1 MSASR
6 VWALV
11 LAGGSGRRL
20 QTLTRTASG
29 AAVPKQFCS
38 LGGGP
43 SLLHLALMRAR
54 HVAPAER
61 ILVTLAATH
70 RTWWKDIYQWLPRA
84 NVLVEPEQRGTGI
97 GILHPLLEILQRD
110 PDAVLAILPSDHYV
124 RDESAIAA
132 GLEKAVRL
140 MDAHADRVMLL
151 GLQPE
156 DADPD
161 LGYIVPAETCGE
173 GVFTVRGFSEKP
185 GAERVAALLQR
196 GALCNSFIVVTRAAT
211 LLELFEH
218 QVPAAVARLRIYRD
232 GMRDRSVD
240 DAELARLFAAIPS
253 IDFSSQV
260 IADAPERL
268 SVLRVAPCGWS
279 DLGTPPRVER
289 VLRRH
294 GDDIQ
299 RSAPAPLAMRGQL
312 DLAERAVSGDSS
324 VASKTS
330 SLRS

>member
-1 MSASR
+1 MPGSH

-20 QTLTRTASG
+20 QPLTRTASG
-29 AAVPKQFCS
+29 GTVPKQFCS

-43 SLLHLALMRAR
+43 SLLHLAMLRAR

-132 GLEKAVRL
+132 SLEKAVRL
-140 MDAHADRVMLL
+140 MGVQADRVMLL

-161 LGYIVPAETCGE
+161 LGYIVPAEACGE
-173 GVFTVRGFSEKP
+173 GWFAVRGFSEKP
-185 GAERVAALLQR
+185 GADRVAALLQR

-211 LLELFEH
+211 LLELFER
-218 QVPAAVARLRIYRD
+218 QVAAAVARLRDYRHA
-232 GMRDRSVD
+232 MRAPGAD
-240 DAELARLFAAIPS
+240 DAELARLFAAIPT

-299 RSAPAPLAMRGQL
+299 RSPPASPAMRGQL
-312 DLAERAVSGDSS
+312 DLAERTLSGTPPLE
-324 VASKTS
+324 SKTS

>member
-6 VWALV
+6 AWALV

-20 QTLTRTASG
+20 QPLTRTASG

-43 SLLHLALMRAR
+43 SLLHLALLRAR

-70 RTWWKDIYQWLPRA
+70 RTWWNDIYRWLPRE

-132 GLEKAVRL
+132 SLEKAVRL
-140 MDAHADRVMLL
+140 IGVQADRVMLL

-161 LGYIVPAETCGE
+161 LGYIVPAEACGE
-173 GVFTVRGFSEKP
+173 GCFAVRGFSEKP
-185 GAERVAALLQR
+185 GADRVAALLQR

-232 GMRDRSVD
+232 GMRDRSAD

-260 IADAPERL
+260 IADVPERL

-279 DLGTPPRVER
+279 DLGTPPRVDR

-299 RSAPAPLAMRGQL
+299 RSPPAPLAMRGQL
-312 DLAERAVSGDSS
+312 DLAERAASGDSC
-324 VASKTS
+324 VESKTS